1 MAGHGTGDMRKQ
13 YAWDPTSAELG
24 HSLPRCISI
33 SGSCGGDLEGE
44 EINTKS
50 GMGGIIMELL
60 CSGPYKN
67 ESDGRVKYA
76 MLLDK
81 VGLKVHSA
89 AHVLAE
95 AGPFAIF
102 GDGPFGVSVCTLYI
116 QVGCKQQQ
124 AFTWISSLSPL
135 QQNRVSAGI
144 TSLCS
149 TCLDQPNNVRQSRY
163 AKPHRRVIS
172 WPFLGPPQARCH
184 EISPALALHDLLP

>member
-1 MAGHGTGDMRKQ
+1 MRKQ

-60 CSGPYKN
+60 CKN
-67 ESDGRVKYA
+67 ESDGRVQHA

-95 AGPFAIF
+95 AGPFCYF
-102 GDGPFGVSVCTLYI
+102 WRRPVWSVGRYFVHTERQ
-116 QVGCKQQQ
+116 QV
-124 AFTWISSLSPL
+124 LHH
-135 QQNRVSAGI
+135 
-144 TSLCS
+144 CS
-149 TCLDQPNNVRQSRY
+149 YMP
-163 AKPHRRVIS
+163 
-172 WPFLGPPQARCH
+172 
-184 EISPALALHDLLP
+184 